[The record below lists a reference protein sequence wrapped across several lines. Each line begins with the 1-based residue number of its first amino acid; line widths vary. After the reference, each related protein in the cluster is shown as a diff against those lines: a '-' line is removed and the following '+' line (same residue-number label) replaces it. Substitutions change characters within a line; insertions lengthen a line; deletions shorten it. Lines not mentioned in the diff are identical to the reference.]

1 MYNTSAAVTL
11 TLGELLLTT
20 LKMLTRQRRMVI
32 RSPILPATTCHN
44 QGCRYHDSEEDMEY
58 FWEQGIT

>member
-32 RSPILPATTCHN
+32 RSPILPATTC
-44 QGCRYHDSEEDMEY
+44 RYHDSEEDMEY